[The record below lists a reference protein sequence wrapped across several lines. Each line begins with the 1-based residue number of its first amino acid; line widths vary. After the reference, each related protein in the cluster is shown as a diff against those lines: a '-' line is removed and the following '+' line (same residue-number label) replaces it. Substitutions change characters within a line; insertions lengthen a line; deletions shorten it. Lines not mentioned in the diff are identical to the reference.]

1 MTKYTE
7 HQHSILSSLGDSIPD
22 IILYKDIHGTYIGCN
37 SNFAELMGLS
47 KEDIIGKTDYDLLSK
62 EKADYY
68 TLNDKLV
75 IETKTSIQYEE
86 WVTYPDGRKALIDTR
101 KTPFFDD
108 NENIIGVIG
117 VGRDITEWDNIK
129 KELIVEKQKAE
140 AANLIKSEF
149 LANMSHEIRT
159 PLNAILGFS
168 EALYQQLTDHEEKK
182 MVQYI
187 LNSGSLLMGLLNDIL
202 DLSKIES
209 GQLKI
214 SPQALEMRSIFKE
227 TYLIFNT
234 ITNQKKIQFT
244 IETAPNFPKTVFLDD
259 IRMKQVLFN
268 LVGNAVKF
276 TEKGEIKIVSEFKE
290 TGENLGTVQISVI
303 DTGIGIHEKHLQEIF
318 ESFKQ
323 TNAVTSKFNKGV
335 GLGLAIS
342 KRLIEKM
349 KGNISVTSELG
360 KGSIFR
366 VSIPDVPFLRTNKIN
381 EVETSTSEN
390 EVIKIQKGSVL
401 VVDDV
406 FLNTE
411 LISRLL
417 KPIGIEVFTAENGEK
432 AIQML
437 ETFTPDLILLDMR
450 MPGLSGYE
458 VAKIIK
464 SNDHSMK
471 IPIIAF
477 TASVFSS
484 DKIMQSGDFAGYLFK
499 PIKRIDLMNI
509 LQQHLPYHKPFQSFK
524 ANEYTPSEVESP
536 VPTTEGT
543 SEESE
548 NLSHELIWSELLQEW
563 EEIHD
568 TLVIFKIESFAQK
581 LRSIAVK
588 SNYSTIVLYADS
600 LIESIDQLDIDTI
613 KEQILHF
620 PQLTSDLIRQK
631 ES

>member
-1 MTKYTE
+1 MKNYIE
-7 HQHSILSSLGDSIPD
+7 HQHSILSFLGDSIPD
-22 IILYKDIHGTYIGCN
+22 IILYKDIQGIYIGCN

-47 KEDIIGKTDYDLLSK
+47 KEEIIGKTDYDLLEK

-68 TLNDKLV
+68 TLNDQKV
-75 IETKTSIQYEE
+75 IESHSSIQYEE
-86 WVTYPDGRKALIDTR
+86 WVTYPSGKKALIDTR
-101 KTPFFDD
+101 KTPFYDD
-108 NENIIGVIG
+108 FGNIIGVIG
-117 VGRDITEWDNIK
+117 VGRDITEWDRIK

-168 EALYQQLTDHEEKK
+168 EALFQQLHDPEEKK

-214 SPQALEMRSIFKE
+214 SPQALELRSILKE
-227 TYLIFNT
+227 TYVIYNT

-244 IETAPNFPKTVFLDD
+244 IETDPNFPKIVFLDE
-259 IRMKQVLFN
+259 IRMKQVLLN

-276 TEKGEIKIVSEFKE
+276 TEKGEIKVFSHFKE
-290 TGENLGTVQISVI
+290 TGENLGTVKISII
-303 DTGIGIHEKHLQEIF
+303 DTGIGIHKKHLKEIF

-323 TNAVTSKFNKGV
+323 TNSVTSKFNKGV

-349 KGNISVTSELG
+349 KGKITVNSELG
-360 KGSIFR
+360 KGSTFCIT
-366 VSIPDVPFLRTNKIN
+366 IPNVPFLNSNIDHNDLEIFPDEQVQKN
-381 EVETSTSEN
+381 
-390 EVIKIQKGSVL
+390 QKGTIL

-464 SNDHSMK
+464 NNNHSCK

-484 DKIMQSGDFAGYLFK
+484 DKIMKTGDFDGYLFK
-499 PIKRIDLMNI
+499 PIKRTDLLNT
-509 LQQHLPYHKPFQSFK
+509 LQKHLPYHKLKQMIQQNVSQ
-524 ANEYTPSEVESP
+524 NSELIPSVPPLEES
-536 VPTTEGT
+536 TTE
-543 SEESE
+543 SR
-548 NLSHELIWSELLQEW
+548 ELTHKMIWEELLQEW
-563 EEIHD
+563 DEIHD
-568 TLVIFKIESFAQK
+568 TLVIFKIEAFAQK
-581 LRSIAVK
+581 IRSIAQK
-588 SNYSTIVLYADS
+588 NKYSSMIHYADT
-600 LIESIDQLDIDTI
+600 LLDSIDQLDIDSI
-613 KEQILHF
+613 KEQISQF
-620 PQLTSDLIRQK
+620 PKFSTDLINHK
-631 ES
+631 GN